1 MDRME
6 AVIFDMDGVIVDSE
20 PLHERAFMEVFAEI
34 GHAETHG
41 VNFPDYYGKSDRI
54 VWQDFIA
61 RHQPPHTLEDLLAR
75 KEGRFTTLL
84 NLEQP
89 IFAGLPELLAKAAGR
104 YPLGLASGSRHT
116 TIDAVLALRG
126 LRRHFKAIVSSQDV
140 ERGKPAPDI
149 FLRTAELLGVHPS
162 KCWVIEDSAAGV
174 EAAKAAG
181 MRVIGI
187 TNSLPRAK
195 LAHAHHV
202 VDDYRAI
209 EALLLG

>member
-1 MDRME
+1 
-6 AVIFDMDGVIVDSE
+6 
-20 PLHERAFMEVFAEI
+20 
-34 GHAETHG
+34 
-41 VNFPDYYGKSDRI
+41 
-54 VWQDFIA
+54 
-61 RHQPPHTLEDLLAR
+61 LLV
-75 KEGRFTTLL
+75 
-84 NLEQP
+84 
-89 IFAGLPELLAKAAGR
+89 KAAGR

-140 ERGKPAPDI
+140 KRGKPAPDI
-149 FLRTAELLGVHPS
+149 FLRTAELLGVNPG

-187 TNSLPRAK
+187 TNSLPPPR

-202 VDDYRAI
+202 VGGYEEIARLI
-209 EALLLG
+209 L